1 MEKTPII
8 LLKQRD
14 FGQKMNASFEFATQ
28 NFVPLVK
35 ALVFIAGPSAL
46 LSGIAQGMF
55 QSRSLPLLQ
64 NRDIFSRFDIYL
76 NVEYLFVAIFS
87 LITYFLA
94 YATVSSFIVLYE
106 EKGLAKSIDP
116 ATVWNK
122 ILENISVSIGAQILS
137 FVLILIGTVF
147 FIIPGIYLGV
157 CFQFFMIIAIREK
170 VSITDSLKRSYK
182 LIQGKWWSTFGLIII
197 MSVVSSFIAIVFQF
211 PLMIT
216 TILNMLGLG
225 KGITDSKVLM
235 IAASVIAMVGS
246 TVVQGIIWIAVAF
259 QYYNLVERSE
269 GSGLRADI
277 ETLGRSD
284 TKRPESEDH
293 Y

>member
-1 MEKTPII
+1 MKKTPIV

-14 FGQKMNASFEFATQ
+14 FGQKMNASFEFATG
-28 NFVPLVK
+28 NFGPLVK

-55 QSRSLPLLQ
+55 QSRSLPLMQ
-64 NRDIFSRFDIYL
+64 NGDIFSRFDIYL
-76 NVEYLFVAIFS
+76 NVEYLFVTIFG

-94 YATVSSFIVLYE
+94 YATVSAFIVLYE
-106 EKGLAKSIDP
+106 EKGSAQSIDP

-137 FVLILIGTVF
+137 FVLILIGTMF
-147 FIIPGIYLGV
+147 LIIPGIYLGV
-157 CFQFFMIIAIREK
+157 CLQFFMIIVIREK
-170 VSITDSLKRSYK
+170 LPIVDSLKRSYK
-182 LIQGKWWSTFGLIII
+182 LIQGKWWSTFGLIVI
-197 MSVVSSFIAIVFQF
+197 MSIVSSFIAIVFQF
-211 PLMIT
+211 PMMIT

-225 KGITDSKVLM
+225 KGISDSKVLM
-235 IAASVIAMVGS
+235 IAASIIAVVGT

-269 GSGLRADI
+269 GSGLRAEI
-277 ETLGRSD
+277 ETLGSGDSERPD
-284 TKRPESEDH
+284 TEDRF
-293 Y
+293 